1 MKNAKQYT
9 DLSTGPTSLTGILTG
24 NVVMEFRADKRIP
37 PNFIGAGV
45 AIAVG
50 LMSLFMGLLNMGWVL
65 DFVSLPI
72 LVGFM
77 LAASLIAVQS
87 QIAPLTGIVGVS
99 NNFLSQPKELLMQS
113 KTAEPLTIALGV
125 GTIIVLALLQ
135 VVDTKLGKRHFM
147 IHLFASSRYLFVLST
162 ATAISYYVNRDRE
175 TPLWAVAG
183 EPGKGFQSSGIPKPF
198 GIALLV
204 LMNAI
209 PVFFATIVQHL
220 ALAKSFGRRH
230 GYVVNASQE
239 LTFLGISNI
248 ASGIFGGMPV
258 SAEISRT
265 AVNESSDVKSPL
277 SGIFT
282 TIVVLFGLQVL
293 KDAIFFIP
301 QATIAGMIIVATG
314 QCIPPFALM
323 LAHWKGSFIDF
334 LSCQITTQIA
344 FLNRLDLGVGFAS
357 FFLIIYT
364 MLRALFDRAETVD
377 TSELDLKFGVGETK
391 RGVVVQ
397 DGTKIYKCKDDVFYI
412 NSKRVVDSIFLGISK
427 DFRRITDLRVGRGG
441 RLWCEKKWDGDE
453 GGVSVTRSGSTLHV
467 LILDFSRVGFVDT
480 STMTYLLDLKEG
492 IKTFAHEGSEV
503 EMRFVGLSAAVKLR
517 FERTGWKLVDGAA
530 PAGGDGQDGD
540 RYFDDMRCAVETPMM
555 GRNSGNSEWDF
566 AFGENEKEAVVTGR
580 YVGF

>member
-1 MKNAKQYT
+1 MLKEYT
-9 DLSTGPTSLTGILTG
+9 DLSAGPTSLTAILTG
-24 NVVMEFRADKRIP
+24 NVVMEFRFDTRVP
-37 PNFIGAGV
+37 PSFIGAGV

-50 LMSLFMGLLNMGWVL
+50 LMSLFMGLLNMGWIL

-77 LAASLIAVQS
+77 LAAGLLTVQS

-99 NNFLSQPKELLMQS
+99 NNFLAQPKEILMQS
-113 KTAEPLTIALGV
+113 KTAEPLTIAIGV
-125 GTIIVLALLQ
+125 GTIIILALLQ
-135 VVDTKLGKRHFM
+135 VVDTKLGKRHFL

-162 ATAISYYVNRDRE
+162 ATAISYYINRNRE

-183 EPGKGFQSSGIPKPF
+183 EPGKGFQSSTIPKPF

-204 LMNAI
+204 LMNAM
-209 PVFFATIVQHL
+209 PVFLATVVQHL

-239 LTFLGISNI
+239 LTHLGISNI

-258 SAEISRT
+258 GAEISRT

-277 SGIFT
+277 SGLFT

-293 KDAIFFIP
+293 KDAIFYIP
-301 QATIAGMIIVATG
+301 SATIAGMIIVATG
-314 QCIPPFALM
+314 PCIPPFAVM

-344 FLNRLDLGVGFAS
+344 FQNRLDLGVAASS

-364 MLRALFDRAETVD
+364 MLRALFDRAETID

-397 DGTKIYKCKDDVFYI
+397 DGTKIFKCKDDVFYI
-412 NSKRVVDSIFLGISK
+412 NSKRVVDSIFLGIGK
-427 DFRRITDLRVGRGG
+427 DFKRVTDLRVERGG
-441 RLWCEKKWDGDE
+441 RLWCEKKWEDDE
-453 GGVSVTRSGSTLHV
+453 GTVSLTRSASTLHV
-467 LILDFSRVGFVDT
+467 LILDFTRVGFVDT
-480 STMTYLLDLKEG
+480 STMTYLLDLKAG
-492 IKTFAHEGSEV
+492 ISTFANEGSEV
-503 EMRFVGLSAAVKLR
+503 EMRFVGLSAPVKHR

-540 RYFDDMRCAVETPMM
+540 RYFDSMRGAVETPMM

-566 AFGENEKEAVVTGR
+566 AFEKEKEAVVSGR